1 MVDRE
6 VLLARVRGR
15 PNNVKPR
22 ELCALVELYEF
33 ELKAKCASLSNTT

>member
-6 VLLARVRGR
+6 VLLARIRNR

-22 ELCALVELYEF
+22 KLCVLVELYEF
-33 ELKAKCASLSNTT
+33 ELK